1 MRIKYYVMAIAVL
14 FIIAAV
20 YILSSNKE
28 DVNDYPM
35 PTEAKGAYY
44 FSFATGCYSAYIRE
58 CSRLEEG
65 PAAECYERGLAY
77 CEPMAQSFK
86 EWIERG
92 GK

>member
-44 FSFATGCYSAYIRE
+44 YSFATGCYAAYLKE
-58 CSRLEEG
+58 CSMLDEAPRAECYKRGLDYCE
-65 PAAECYERGLAY
+65 PAAEK
-77 CEPMAQSFK
+77 FK
-86 EWIERG
+86 EWIDNG

>member
-44 FSFATGCYSAYIRE
+44 FSFALDATLLILGSVV
-58 CSRLEEG
+58 G
-65 PAAECYERGLAY
+65 
-77 CEPMAQSFK
+77 
-86 EWIERG
+86 
-92 GK
+92 